1 MSATW
6 TTWARIR
13 KRNYWRCKAALAAPV
28 MVAQSVR
35 QATEKGPA
43 RVPTH
48 VAIIMDGNGRWAA
61 QRGLSRQAGHRAGTE
76 NIRRVIEAF
85 GDRGVKY
92 LTLFAF
98 STENWGRPK
107 KEVDALLRLLGR
119 VINREINT
127 LHEKGVRLRHI
138 GRLDPLS
145 PRLQKKVQEA
155 IELTKNNQRMTV
167 NVAFN
172 YGGRAEILDAVR
184 HIVAD
189 GLPSERIDEEV
200 FRSYLYTAGL
210 PDPDL
215 IIRTAGELRLSNF
228 LLWQS
233 AYAEYYF
240 TPLYWPDFDAAE
252 VDQALEAY
260 GHRQRRFGM
269 VRSPG
274 RNSRDRAPSS

>member
-1 MSATW
+1 
-6 TTWARIR
+6 
-13 KRNYWRCKAALAAPV
+13 

>member
-1 MSATW
+1 
-6 TTWARIR
+6 
-13 KRNYWRCKAALAAPV
+13 

-189 GLPSERIDEEV
+189 GLPPERIDEEV